1 MTARKCGCSSWQET
15 LFFFFW
21 LSGSLEA
28 TPSKVGIIHQCK
40 NRVLEEECER
50 VSGGYVQM
58 KFSGFL
64 SMKGKTSFSFF
75 CLNSFIEVK
84 SILHTRDIFNVY
96 NLMRSDI
103 CKQL

>member
-1 MTARKCGCSSWQET
+1 MGVVAGKKHS
-15 LFFFFW
+15 FFFLVEWEFR
-21 LSGSLEA
+21 GNSLQSWYH
-28 TPSKVGIIHQCK
+28 PPGIRRCK

-64 SMKGKTSFSFF
+64 SMKRKTSFSFF